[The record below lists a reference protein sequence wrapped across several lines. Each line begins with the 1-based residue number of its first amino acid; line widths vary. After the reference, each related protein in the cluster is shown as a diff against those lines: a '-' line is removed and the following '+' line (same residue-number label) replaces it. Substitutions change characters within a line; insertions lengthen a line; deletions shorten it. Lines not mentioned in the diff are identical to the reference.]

1 MMAHRKSFYAN
12 TVYPAQAIQRDKR
25 NLSHFSTSYLK
36 LGIRWLVEILVSASK
51 FMSDLKIFS
60 EYFRWSHLAR
70 EPLSAHPWSNQNS
83 VTFAWNSNATVPS
96 GITRGGMGEQFPGRR
111 MIASGAENSHQCHK
125 YFPQYSIF
133 ASERPQFRTQGR
145 QTCFLP
151 QAPSSL
157 VTPLTVPKSR
167 FDIILLWWRL
177 YATFKE
183 ECSPNR
189 LSKQR
194 SQQRCVDCEVIRNT
208 LHNK

>member
-12 TVYPAQAIQRDKR
+12 TVYPAQVIQRDKR

-60 EYFRWSHLAR
+60 EYFRWSHVAR

-111 MIASGAENSHQCHK
+111 KFPSMSQVLSSIQHIRFWKTSVSNTGAPNL
-125 YFPQYSIF
+125 
-133 ASERPQFRTQGR
+133 
-145 QTCFLP
+145 FL
-151 QAPSSL
+151 APGA
-157 VTPLTVPKSR
+157 
-167 FDIILLWWRL
+167 I
-177 YATFKE
+177 
-183 ECSPNR
+183 
-189 LSKQR
+189 
-194 SQQRCVDCEVIRNT
+194 
-208 LHNK
+208 